1 LGQST
6 FPNWNAAVVYA
17 TVQLVTAAAECPVP
31 GVVSTQQKVLLLR
44 HHRRR
49 QKIHHQRAVAQGKPN
64 VAYDLNMNYY
74 ADNLSLQHVLWYLIY
89 LCVRLYC

>member
-31 GVVSTQQKVLLLR
+31 GVVSTRQKVRQLR

-49 QKIHHQRAVAQGKPN
+49 QKIHHQRVVAQEKSN
-64 VAYDLNMNYY
+64 VVYDLNVDYY
-74 ADNLSLQHVLWYLIY
+74 ADNLSL
-89 LCVRLYC
+89 